1 MSSNVLNDH
10 NNLSFAIIFRQK
22 LLFVFFIPIFANITV
37 FINKKLCK
45 NMRQFKVLLLL
56 IAISC
61 SMFAQDRLSLFI
73 GRANKYASVELSD
86 YRKRLCIEYNTPNNL
101 LDDYYRQCGRDWG
114 NVGLALEIAKTS
126 GRHMRDVCDYYK
138 RYHRHGWDRVL
149 IEIGI
154 RPGSVYYN
162 PFYDRVNYH
171 SNCWHEHY
179 CSYCDHHRKHHHKHY
194 KKHKK
199 HKYNKHYRWDD
210 DDDDDWDDD

>member
-1 MSSNVLNDH
+1 M
-10 NNLSFAIIFRQK
+10 
-22 LLFVFFIPIFANITV
+22 FANITI

-199 HKYNKHYRWDD
+199 HKHNKHYRWDD
-210 DDDDDWDDD
+210 DDDDDWDDDDD

>member
-1 MSSNVLNDH
+1 
-10 NNLSFAIIFRQK
+10 
-22 LLFVFFIPIFANITV
+22 
-37 FINKKLCK
+37 
-45 NMRQFKVLLLL
+45 MRQFKVLLLL

-86 YRKRLCIEYNTPNNL
+86 YRK
-101 LDDYYRQCGRDWG
+101 
-114 NVGLALEIAKTS
+114 
-126 GRHMRDVCDYYK
+126 
-138 RYHRHGWDRVL
+138 RVL

-199 HKYNKHYRWDD
+199 HKHNKHYRWDD

>member
-1 MSSNVLNDH
+1 
-10 NNLSFAIIFRQK
+10 
-22 LLFVFFIPIFANITV
+22 
-37 FINKKLCK
+37 
-45 NMRQFKVLLLL
+45 MRQFKVLLLL

-194 KKHKK
+194 KNTRSINTTNIIGGMMMTTMTGMMINI
-199 HKYNKHYRWDD
+199 Y
-210 DDDDDWDDD
+210 

>member
-199 HKYNKHYRWDD
+199 HKHNKHYRWDD

>member
-86 YRKRLCIEYNTPNNL
+86 YRKRLCREYNTPNNL

-199 HKYNKHYRWDD
+199 HKHNKHYRWDD

>member
-73 GRANKYASVELSD
+73 GRANKSASVELSD

-199 HKYNKHYRWDD
+199 HKHNKHYRWDD

>member
-199 HKYNKHYRWDD
+199 HKHNKHYRWDD
-210 DDDDDWDDD
+210 DDDDDWNDD

>member
-126 GRHMRDVCDYYK
+126 GRHMRDVCDLS
-138 RYHRHGWDRVL
+138 L
-149 IEIGI
+149 IHIC
-154 RPGSVYYN
+154 RC
-162 PFYDRVNYH
+162 R
-171 SNCWHEHY
+171 
-179 CSYCDHHRKHHHKHY
+179 R
-194 KKHKK
+194 
-199 HKYNKHYRWDD
+199 
-210 DDDDDWDDD
+210 